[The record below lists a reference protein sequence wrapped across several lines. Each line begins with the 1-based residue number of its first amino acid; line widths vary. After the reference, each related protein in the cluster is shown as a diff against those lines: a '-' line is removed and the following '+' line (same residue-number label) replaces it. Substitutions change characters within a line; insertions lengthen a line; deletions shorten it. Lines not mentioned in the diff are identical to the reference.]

1 MALPTIVLDVNET
14 VLDLSALDPLFAD
27 AFGEGSV
34 RRVWFAQTLQTALAM
49 TLYGSYAPFDQIA
62 RAALEITARKR
73 GVRLDEERARRILH
87 GLGALPAHGDVRDGL
102 TRLRDAGYRIV
113 VLAQATEEALE
124 MQLGHAKLR
133 PFVERIF
140 SADTIKRYKPA
151 PETYALVRDTLADEL
166 PPLLVAAHDWDVAGA
181 MHAGW
186 DAAFIARHGAA
197 LNPLEAPPTL
207 VAPDLRALA
216 DTIVA
221 RGAAA

>member
-27 AFGEGSV
+27 AFGDKGV

-49 TLYGSYAPFDQIA
+49 TLYGGYAPFGEIA
-62 RAALEITARKR
+62 RAALDITAHKR
-73 GVRLDEERARRILH
+73 GVRLDDERARRIMH

-113 VLAQATEEALE
+113 ALSQGTEEMLE
-124 MQLGHAKLR
+124 AQLGHAKLR
-133 PFVERIF
+133 SFVERIF
-140 SADTIKRYKPA
+140 SADAIKRYKPS

-166 PPLLVAAHDWDVAGA
+166 PPLLVTAHDWDVGGA

-197 LNPLEAPPTL
+197 LNPLEPRPAF
-207 VAPDLRALA
+207 VAPDFRALA
-216 DTIVA
+216 DAIVNP
-221 RGAAA
+221 GAAA